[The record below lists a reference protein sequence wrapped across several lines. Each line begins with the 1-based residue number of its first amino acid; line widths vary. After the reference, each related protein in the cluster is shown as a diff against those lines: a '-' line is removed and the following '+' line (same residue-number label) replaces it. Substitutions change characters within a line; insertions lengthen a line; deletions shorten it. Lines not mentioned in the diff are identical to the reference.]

1 MFNLFL
7 ILSFFYNIRTEFRT
21 QHAEEDDPERLQQ
34 IIERSIKDAEWV
46 VKTRRKKWRKKIMSA
61 QPVYIRYQVL
71 KIYKTFIR
79 LSQNWTSSVPSQ
91 TGIEKNYIIDE
102 TRKLF
107 KANKNLTKP
116 HEINEALREAEARLA
131 MAQHYRNPYPR
142 SSLFSRFLNL
152 RKNKPKRVFGL

>member
-1 MFNLFL
+1 
-7 ILSFFYNIRTEFRT
+7 
-21 QHAEEDDPERLQQ
+21 
-34 IIERSIKDAEWV
+34 
-46 VKTRRKKWRKKIMSA
+46 MSA
-61 QPVYIRYQVL
+61 QPVHIRYHVL

-79 LSQNWTSSVPSQ
+79 LSQTWTSSVPSQ
-91 TGIEKNYIIDE
+91 TGIEKNYIIEE

-142 SSLFSRFLNL
+142 PVNLPPKSFAKREGRKLGRAIDKLNQAS
-152 RKNKPKRVFGL
+152 KPIYVRSIDDTKQ

>member
-1 MFNLFL
+1 M
-7 ILSFFYNIRTEFRT
+7 
-21 QHAEEDDPERLQQ
+21 
-34 IIERSIKDAEWV
+34 
-46 VKTRRKKWRKKIMSA
+46 
-61 QPVYIRYQVL
+61 
-71 KIYKTFIR
+71 
-79 LSQNWTSSVPSQ
+79 PSQ

-152 RKNKPKRVFGL
+152 RKNKPERVFGL

>member
-1 MFNLFL
+1 MEHKISWKKSKIPRFR
-7 ILSFFYNIRTEFRT
+7 ILQKHVMNS
-21 QHAEEDDPERLQQ
+21 L
-34 IIERSIKDAEWV
+34 IERSIKDAEWV

-61 QPVYIRYQVL
+61 QPVHIRYHVL

-79 LSQNWTSSVPSQ
+79 LSQTWTSSVPSQ
-91 TGIEKNYIIDE
+91 TGIEKNYIIEE

-142 SSLFSRFLNL
+142 SSSSHVFTIFESTKKNRKIFFVFFSA
-152 RKNKPKRVFGL
+152 K